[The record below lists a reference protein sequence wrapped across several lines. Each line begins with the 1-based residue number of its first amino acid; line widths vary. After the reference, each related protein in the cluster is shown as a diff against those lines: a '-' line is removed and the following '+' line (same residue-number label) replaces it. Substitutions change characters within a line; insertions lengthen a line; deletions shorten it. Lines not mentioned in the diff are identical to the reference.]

1 MSRVTVTLATV
12 LATSAGCFTQIT
24 RHCHKPDNCDGMEVL
39 FEKYPCFS
47 SMKAE
52 MNNKVLVS
60 VYECVPCP
68 QLDTIPGQ
76 SHPASQSCQTHR
88 QLSNT
93 EDGL

>member
-1 MSRVTVTLATV
+1 
-12 LATSAGCFTQIT
+12 
-24 RHCHKPDNCDGMEVL
+24 
-39 FEKYPCFS
+39 
-47 SMKAE
+47 

-68 QLDTIPGQ
+68 QSDTIPGQ
-76 SHPASQSCQTHR
+76 FHPASQSCQTHR